1 MNATCVIFKQIQ
13 VQVIGDSHAR
23 RLRDQTDNYF
33 SCREVEMSYR
43 CQGGAKV
50 NYLKMPKDQKCFD
63 MIIFVIG
70 SNDLADGRTPYSV
83 FQDVTNYGKDYVDGG
98 FAPRVVIMTVLP
110 RNDTNYMYKAQQLN
124 HMLISNSN
132 DTIVAWQWSKKLKFH
147 IRFDGVHLTDSAY
160 RKAVKYLGSPV
171 FYFCKPRIYYSL
183 RKQVSW

>member
-1 MNATCVIFKQIQ
+1 M
-13 VQVIGDSHAR
+13 
-23 RLRDQTDNYF
+23 
-33 SCREVEMSYR
+33 
-43 CQGGAKV
+43 

-83 FQDVTNYGKDYVDGG
+83 FKDVTNYAKDYVDGG

-132 DTIVAWQWSKKLKFH
+132 EIGRAHV
-147 IRFDGVHLTDSAY
+147 
-160 RKAVKYLGSPV
+160 
-171 FYFCKPRIYYSL
+171 
-183 RKQVSW
+183 